1 MGYEE
6 LKITWDEDK
15 NLSNITKHNISF
27 EEAATVFRDQL
38 SITRDDPEHSQDEER
53 FATVGLSAHGRLMV
67 ISHTLEPDLIRIIS
81 ARKPTA
87 KEREDYES

>member
-27 EEAATVFRDQL
+27 EEAATVFRDGL
-38 SITRDDPEHSQDEER
+38 SITTDDPEHSQDEER
-53 FATVGLSAHGRLMV
+53 FATIGLSAQGRLMV

-81 ARKPTA
+81 ARKPTR